1 MSGAFDGVLRAAYP
15 QVVAATVR
23 RFGEI
28 DLAEDAAQEAMVK
41 ALREWPK
48 SGLPVEPV
56 AWLITVARNAGID
69 AVRRRQRVQSL
80 IDAGAV
86 PDGAD
91 DALGEVGAAGPLE
104 DDLLRLIYICC
115 HPANTPETQV
125 LLTLKVVLGFSVS
138 DIAEALLAAPKAVER
153 RVTRAKQRVRACVS
167 EFAVPPKEALA
178 ERSGAVLKVAYLMFN
193 HGYTRH
199 SQPDV
204 RRLRLMDQAI
214 RLMQRTVRL
223 FRDNPEAKSLLAL
236 MLLISARAPARL
248 SGEGSFVPLS
258 EQDRSRWDWPRI
270 REGRAVLEAVFAARH
285 PPNAYQIQAAI
296 ASLHNVAERQD
307 TDWPQIVAL
316 YDKLAAYDPSPVVP
330 VNRAVAR
337 AFSGDELGA
346 LRDLRALAR
355 EPRLQSFQPYHAA
368 CGYVFGRVGHLSEAR
383 TAYRRAIELC
393 EARAERRHLE
403 ACLAALC

>member
-48 SGLPVEPV
+48 AGLPVEPL

-69 AVRRRQRVQSL
+69 VVRRRQRVQSL
-80 IDAGAV
+80 SDAGIV

-91 DALGEVGAAGPLE
+91 DPLDGAAGLLE
-104 DDLLRLIYICC
+104 DDLLRLIFICC

-125 LLTLKVVLGFSVS
+125 LLTLKVVLGLSVP

-167 EFAVPPKEALA
+167 EFSVPPKEALA
-178 ERSGAVLKVAYLMFN
+178 ERSSAVLKVAYLMFN

-214 RLMQRTVRL
+214 TLMQRTVRL

-258 EQDRSRWDWPRI
+258 AQDRSRWDWPRVQ
-270 REGRAVLEAVFAARH
+270 EGRAVLDAVLAARH
-285 PPNAYQIQAAI
+285 PPNVYQIQAAI
-296 ASLHNVAERQD
+296 ASLHNVSEAKD

-346 LRDLRALAR
+346 LRELRALAQ

-368 CGYVFGRVGHLSEAR
+368 CGYVFGRVGHVSEAR
-383 TAYRRAIELC
+383 AAYRRAIELC
-393 EARAERRHLE
+393 EAEAERQHLE